1 MKKLVLAS
9 FLTVS
14 LCSVGALAEEM
25 TGYVSDA
32 HCGATHNSVSAANTK
47 CIQGCMK
54 KGSDPVLVSNGKVMK
69 FDSDSAAK
77 AKAYAGENVKI
88 DGTMDGDM
96 IKINSISKAE

>member
-14 LCSVGALAEEM
+14 LCSVGAFAEEM

-47 CIQGCMK
+47 CIEGCLK
-54 KGSDPVLVSNGKVMK
+54 KGTDPVLVSNGKVMK

-77 AKAYAGENVKI
+77 AKEYAGQNVKI
-88 DGTMDGDM
+88 DGSMDGDM